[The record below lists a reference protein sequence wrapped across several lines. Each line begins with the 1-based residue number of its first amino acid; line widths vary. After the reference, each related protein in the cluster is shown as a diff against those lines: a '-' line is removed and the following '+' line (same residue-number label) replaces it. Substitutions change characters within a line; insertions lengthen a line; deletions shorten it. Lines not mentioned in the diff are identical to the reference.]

1 MSVPRVFFTATF
13 MANHEILIAGGVT
26 DKTSAG
32 HGLSAV
38 EVYDPNANR
47 DFPSPPLA
55 MGRAGHTA
63 TLLTSGL
70 VLIVGGYA
78 QLGNAALNNVEVYR
92 PGLGF
97 SAPGSWVS
105 AAPLKHGRTGHAA
118 VLLADG
124 RVLVTGGRS
133 YPEAGTG
140 ACGAVPATLPAEIY
154 DPVRDMWTDAATPA
168 LDRPV
173 GPTATRLKDGRVL
186 VVGGQYMQ
194 DTPDENVER
203 PEIYDAKSNSWS
215 FATPE
220 IRAGARQY
228 HTATVL
234 GDGRILYA
242 GGSRDLRPI
251 PYVTV
256 YDPSSNTW
264 TQVGSMIE
272 PRCGHSAE
280 LLPSGDVLA
289 VGGGCGSEPPS
300 GTMEQYSRADN
311 RWYPVAS
318 MAVPRANVVTVNLD
332 NGVIFAFGGEQHGV
346 TNTVVEAYYSFF

>member
-1 MSVPRVFFTATF
+1 
-13 MANHEILIAGGVT
+13 
-26 DKTSAG
+26 
-32 HGLSAV
+32 
-38 EVYDPNANR
+38 
-47 DFPSPPLA
+47 
-55 MGRAGHTA
+55 
-63 TLLTSGL
+63 
-70 VLIVGGYA
+70 
-78 QLGNAALNNVEVYR
+78 
-92 PGLGF
+92 
-97 SAPGSWVS
+97 
-105 AAPLKHGRTGHAA
+105 
-118 VLLADG
+118 
-124 RVLVTGGRS
+124 
-133 YPEAGTG
+133 
-140 ACGAVPATLPAEIY
+140 
-154 DPVRDMWTDAATPA
+154 
-168 LDRPV
+168 
-173 GPTATRLKDGRVL
+173 
-186 VVGGQYMQ
+186 MQ

-220 IRAGARQY
+220 IRAGARKY

-346 TNTVVEAYYSFF
+346 TNTVVEAERDRARAAGGGHPGANATPRRRAGGIARRARRSPHRAPAPAPPR